1 MKTMDR
7 KLLRDLWGMKGQVLA
22 IAMVIASG
30 VATLVISL
38 STLDSLRETRAA
50 FYRDHRFAE
59 LFASLKRAPESLAEQ
74 IRDIPGMGRVETRVV
89 AAGNLDVPG
98 FREPVRGMMISLPR
112 EGEALLDSL
121 YMKEG
126 RLPAAG
132 SDDEAAVSDLFALAH
147 GLRPGDRIGAVINGK
162 RKVLRVA
169 GIGLSPEYVYQVAPG
184 SILPDSKR
192 YGLLWMR
199 REGLAAA
206 YGMDGAFND
215 VVATLSPG
223 AVQGDVLRR
232 LDVLLAPYGG
242 LGAYGRD
249 EQVSHRYLSEEFR
262 GLENMASIF
271 PVIFLGVAAF
281 LLNVSVNR
289 LVSLQRDQIGTLKAF
304 GWTNVAIGTHYVKL
318 VLLIV
323 IVGVAGGLAAGAWLG
338 RGMTRMYMDF
348 YRFPR
353 LEYELRP
360 FVAVTAVLVSMASA
374 VIGAIQAVRKAA
386 ILPPAEAMR
395 AEAPEGY
402 RVTLAER
409 LGLRRFLSQP
419 ARMIARNIGRRP
431 VKSSLSILGIGLA
444 CGILVLSGV
453 QGDAI
458 NFMVDVHFRLSQRED
473 TTVAFVEPTSA
484 GALYSLRSLPG
495 VRFGEP
501 YRTVAARIRFG
512 QRERRLAIQGL
523 PREGRLHRVLD
534 TRLKPVPMPRDG
546 ILMTDYLAGLLGVR
560 AGDRI
565 TVEILEGRRRVL
577 EVRVSGLVKEYVGI
591 NAYMEID
598 SLNRLLGDGNAISGV
613 YLATDPAERRLV
625 YDALKGMPRVAGT
638 MAQEDAIR
646 TFYETMGGTFL
657 MFTFVITVLAAS
669 IAFGVVY
676 NSARIALS
684 ERGRE
689 LASLRV
695 LGFTRGEISYIL
707 LGELGV
713 LIAAGIPSGFVLGK
727 VMAIYISERL
737 KSDLFR
743 VPFVMEPSTYGFAA
757 AVVVVSALLSGLL
770 VRRRLDRLDL
780 VAVLKTRE

>member
-1 MKTMDR
+1 MNTLDR
-7 KLLRDLWGMKGQVLA
+7 KLLRDLRGMKGQVLA

-30 VATLVISL
+30 VATLVIAL

-59 LFASLKRAPESLAEQ
+59 LFASLKRAPEGVADH
-74 IRDIPGMGRVETRVV
+74 IRAIPGMGRVETRVV

-98 FREPVRGMMISLPR
+98 FSEPVRGLMISLPR
-112 EGEALLDSL
+112 QGEAPINSL

-126 RLPAAG
+126 RLPSAG

-147 GLRPGDRIGAVINGK
+147 GLKPGDRIGAVINGK
-162 RKVLRVA
+162 RKAFRISGV
-169 GIGLSPEYVYQVAPG
+169 GLSPEYVYQVAPG

-206 YGMDGAFND
+206 YGMEGAFND

-223 AVQGDVLRR
+223 TGHKDVIRR
-232 LDVLLAPYGG
+232 LDTLLAPYGG

-249 EQVSHRYLSEEFR
+249 DQISHRYLSEEFR
-262 GLENMASIF
+262 GLGNMASIF
-271 PVIFLGVAAF
+271 PAIFLGVAAF

-289 LVSLQRDQIGTLKAF
+289 LVTLQRDQVGTLKAF
-304 GWTNVAIGTHYVKL
+304 GWTDAAVGAHYVKL
-318 VLLIV
+318 VVLIAV
-323 IVGVAGGLAAGAWLG
+323 VGAAAGLTVGAWLG

-360 FVAVTAVLVSMASA
+360 FVAVTALLVSMAAA
-374 VIGAIQAVRKAA
+374 VLGAVQAVRKAVV
-386 ILPPAEAMR
+386 LPPAEAMR
-395 AEAPEGY
+395 AEAPARY

-419 ARMIARNIGRRP
+419 ARMIARNIGRHP
-431 VKSSLSILGIGLA
+431 VKSSLSVLGIGLA

-458 NFMVDVHFRLSQRED
+458 DYIVDVHFRLSQRED

-484 GALYSLRSLPG
+484 KAIHSVRSLPG

-501 YRTVAARIRFG
+501 FRTVAARIRFG
-512 QRERRLAIQGL
+512 HRERRLSIQGL
-523 PREGRLHRVLD
+523 PRDGRLHRVLD
-534 TRLKPVPMPRDG
+534 TDLVPVPMPGDG
-546 ILMTDYLAGLLGVR
+546 VLMTDYLAGLLGVR

-565 TVEILEGRRRVL
+565 TVEILEGKRRVL
-577 EVRVSGLVKEYVGI
+577 EVPVSGMVKEYVGI
-591 NAYMEID
+591 NAYMEIG
-598 SLNRLLGDGNAISGV
+598 SLNRLLGEGDAISGV

-638 MAQEDAIR
+638 TAQEDAIR

-657 MFTFVITVLAAS
+657 VFTFVITALAAS

-695 LGFTRGEISYIL
+695 LGFTRGEIAYIL
-707 LGELGV
+707 LGELAV
-713 LIAAGIPSGFVLGK
+713 LIAAGIPSGFLLGK
-727 VMAIYISERL
+727 AMAVFISERL

-757 AVVVVSALLSGLL
+757 AVVAVSALLSGLL

>member
-1 MKTMDR
+1 MKAMDR
-7 KLLRDLWGMKGQVLA
+7 KLLRDLWGMKGQALA
-22 IAMVIASG
+22 IAMVIVSG

-50 FYRDHRFAE
+50 FYREHRFAD
-59 LFASLKRAPESLAEQ
+59 LFASLKRAPESVAEAV
-74 IRDIPGMGRVETRVV
+74 RAIPGMGRVQTRVV

-98 FREPVRGMMISLPR
+98 FHEPVRGLMISLPR
-112 EGEALLDSL
+112 EGEAFLNSL
-121 YMKEG
+121 HMKEG

-162 RKVLRVA
+162 RETFRIV

-192 YGLLWMR
+192 YGLLWIGR
-199 REGLAAA
+199 DALAAA
-206 YGMDGAFND
+206 HGMEGAFND
-215 VVATLSPG
+215 VVATLSPD
-223 AVQGDVLRR
+223 ASPKDVLRR

-242 LGAYGRD
+242 LGAYGRED
-249 EQVSHRYLSEEFR
+249 QVSHRYLSEEFR
-262 GLENMASIF
+262 GLSNMASIF

-304 GWTNVAIGTHYVKL
+304 GWTDAAVGAHYVKL
-318 VLLIV
+318 VALIAV
-323 IVGVAGGLAAGAWLG
+323 VGVAGGLAAGAWLG

-360 FVAVTAVLVSMASA
+360 FVAAVAALVSMAA
-374 VIGAIQAVRKAA
+374 ARVRAGHAGGRAPNRTPAA
-386 ILPPAEAMR
+386 AKRAAPPGR
-395 AEAPEGY
+395 F

-419 ARMIARNIGRRP
+419 ARMIVRNIGRRP
-431 VKSSLSILGIGLA
+431 VKSTLSVLGIGLA

-458 NFMVDVHFRLSQRED
+458 DYMVDVHFRLSQRED
-473 TTVAFVEPTSA
+473 TTVAFVEPASSR
-484 GALYSLRSLPG
+484 ALYSIRSMAG
-495 VRFGEP
+495 VRFAEP
-501 YRTVAARIRFG
+501 YRTVSSRIRFG
-512 QRERRLAIQGL
+512 HRERRIAIQGL
-523 PREGRLHRVLD
+523 EREGRLHRVLD
-534 TRLKPVPMPRDG
+534 TRLHPVPMPEDG
-546 ILMTDYLAGLLGVR
+546 LLLTDYLAGLLGVR
-560 AGDRI
+560 AGDRV
-565 TVEILEGRRRVL
+565 TVEILEGDRRVL
-577 EVRVSGLVKEYVGI
+577 AVPVAGLVREFVGT
-591 NAYMEID
+591 NAYMEIG
-598 SLNRLLGDGNAISGV
+598 SLNRLLGEGDAVSGV
-613 YLATDPAERRLV
+613 FLSTDPAERRLV

-638 MAQEDAIR
+638 AAQEDIIR

-657 MFTFVITVLAAS
+657 VFTFVITALAGT
-669 IAFGVVY
+669 IALGVVY

-684 ERGRE
+684 ERSRE

-707 LGELGV
+707 LGELAV
-713 LIAAGIPSGFVLGK
+713 LIAAGIPSGFLLGK
-727 VMAIYISERL
+727 WMAVWISRRL
-737 KSDLFR
+737 QSDLFR

-757 AVVVVSALLSGLL
+757 VVVIVSALLSALL

-780 VAVLKTRE
+780 VAVLKARE